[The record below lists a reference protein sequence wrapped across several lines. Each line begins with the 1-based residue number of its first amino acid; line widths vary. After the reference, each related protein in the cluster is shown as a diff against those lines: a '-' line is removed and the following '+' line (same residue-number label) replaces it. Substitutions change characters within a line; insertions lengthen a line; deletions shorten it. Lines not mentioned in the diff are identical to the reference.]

1 MNLFKMNLYH
11 IRILYFV
18 LITFLTTKG
27 IAQEIRLSDTAEV
40 SILTMGPGDVLN
52 DSFGHSAFRVK
63 DTNQNIDVVYNYGVY
78 DFNTPN
84 FYLKFAQG
92 KLLYNLDR
100 NNFSPFYNYYA
111 KQNRWIKEQILN
123 LNSTEKQ
130 DVFNFLQAN
139 YEPENR
145 SYKYDFF
152 FDNCATKIRDVLVI
166 VLKNKIS
173 YLDRFDS
180 NSYTFRELIQKNVYW
195 NTWGSFGMD
204 IAIGAVVDQKAS
216 FWEYQFLPEYVF
228 KEADKAK
235 LNRGQEEISLVKTT
249 INLFINSPKENK
261 SNFFTSP
268 LFIMG
273 LLAFIIL
280 GITYKDF
287 KNKTRSRWLDIGIY
301 SITGVIGVLL
311 LLLWFA
317 TDHSTTHNNYNL
329 LWAFPLS
336 LFFVLTIAKKN
347 PRPWLRRYVFFQIL
361 MLILLCLH
369 WITGVQVFT
378 FVLIPLFVALIVR
391 YIYLVFYFK
400 SKLVQS

>member
-1 MNLFKMNLYH
+1 MKLYH
-11 IRILYFV
+11 ILILFFSFFIV
-18 LITFLTTKG
+18 LPANI
-27 IAQEIRLSDTAEV
+27 IAQEITLSETAEL
-40 SILTMGPGDVLN
+40 SILTMGPGDDLN

-63 DTNQNIDVVYNYGVY
+63 DTIQNIDVVYNYGVY

-100 NNFSPFYNYYA
+100 NNFTPFYNYYS
-111 KQNRWIKEQILN
+111 KQNRWIKEQVLN
-123 LNSTEKQ
+123 LNPSEKQ
-130 DVFNFLQAN
+130 NLFNFLQN
-139 YEPENR
+139 NLKPENR
-145 SYKYDFF
+145 TYKYDFF
-152 FDNCATKIRDVLVI
+152 FDNCATKIRDVMAI
-166 VLKNKIS
+166 VLKDKIS
-173 YLDRFDS
+173 YQDGFQS
-180 NSYTFRELIQKNVYW
+180 NFYTFRELIQKNVDW

-204 IAIGAVVDQKAS
+204 IAIGAVVDRKATY
-216 FWEYQFLPEYVF
+216 WEYQFLPEYVF
-228 KEADKAK
+228 KATDKAK
-235 LNRGQEEISLVKTT
+235 LNRGQEDISLVKKT
-249 INLFINSPKENK
+249 INLFINSPEENK

-287 KNKTRSRWLDIGIY
+287 KNKTRSRWLDVSIY
-301 SITGVIGVLL
+301 SITGIIGILL

-329 LWAFPLS
+329 LWAVPLS
-336 LFFVLTIAKKN
+336 LLFVLAIAKKN
-347 PRPWLRRYVFFQIL
+347 PKPWLKRYVFFQIL
-361 MLILLCLH
+361 MLTLLCLH

-378 FVLIPLFVALIVR
+378 FVLIPLLVALIVR

-400 SKLVQS
+400 SRLVQS

>member
-1 MNLFKMNLYH
+1 MKSYQIISLFFL
-11 IRILYFV
+11 
-18 LITFLTTKG
+18 LIIFLPAKT
-27 IAQEIRLSDTAEV
+27 IAQEIILSDTAEV

-63 DTNQNIDVVYNYGVY
+63 DTKQNIDVVYNYGVY

-92 KLLYNLDR
+92 KLLYTLSR
-100 NNFSPFYNYYA
+100 KNFSPFYNYYA
-111 KQNRWIKEQILN
+111 KQNRWIKEQVLN

-130 DVFNFLQAN
+130 DIFNFLQN
-139 YEPENR
+139 NFKPENR
-145 SYKYDFF
+145 SYRYDFF
-152 FDNCATKIRDVLVI
+152 FDNCATKIRDVLVV

-173 YLDRFDS
+173 YQDSVDS
-180 NSYTFRELIQKNVYW
+180 NSYTFRELIQKNVDW

-204 IAIGAVVDQKAS
+204 IAIGAVVDQKATS
-216 FWEYQFLPEYVF
+216 WEYQFLPEYVF

-235 LNRGQEEISLVKTT
+235 LNRGQEKISLVKTT
-249 INLFINSPKENK
+249 INLFINTPKENK

-287 KNKTRSRWLDIGIY
+287 KNKTRSRWLDVSVY
-301 SITGVIGVLL
+301 SITGIIGVLL

-329 LWAFPLS
+329 LWAVPLS
-336 LFFVLTIAKKN
+336 LFFVMAIAKKN
-347 PRPWLRRYVFFQIL
+347 PKPWIKRYVFFQIL
-361 MLILLCLH
+361 MLTLLCLH

-378 FVLIPLFVALIVR
+378 FVLIPLLIALIVR

-400 SKLVQS
+400 TRLVKS

>member
-1 MNLFKMNLYH
+1 MKSYQIISLFFL
-11 IRILYFV
+11 
-18 LITFLTTKG
+18 LIIFLPAKT
-27 IAQEIRLSDTAEV
+27 IAQEIILSDTAEV

-92 KLLYNLDR
+92 KLLYTLSR
-100 NNFSPFYNYYA
+100 KNFSPFYNYYA
-111 KQNRWIKEQILN
+111 KQNRWIKEQVLN

-130 DVFNFLQAN
+130 DIFNFLQN
-139 YEPENR
+139 NFKPENR
-145 SYKYDFF
+145 SYRYDFF
-152 FDNCATKIRDVLVI
+152 FDNCATKIRDVLVV

-173 YLDRFDS
+173 YQDSVDS
-180 NSYTFRELIQKNVYW
+180 NSYTFRELIQKNVDW

-204 IAIGAVVDQKAS
+204 IAIGAVVDQKAT

-228 KEADKAK
+228 KEANKAK
-235 LNRGQEEISLVKTT
+235 LNRGQEKISLVKTT
-249 INLFINSPKENK
+249 MNLFINTPKENK

-273 LLAFIIL
+273 LLALIIL
-280 GITYKDF
+280 GITHKDF
-287 KNKTRSRWLDIGIY
+287 KNKTRSRWLDVSVY
-301 SITGVIGVLL
+301 SITGIIGVLL

-329 LWAFPLS
+329 LWAVPLS
-336 LFFVLTIAKKN
+336 LFFVMAIAKKN
-347 PRPWLRRYVFFQIL
+347 PKPWLKRYVFFQIL
-361 MLILLCLH
+361 TLTLLCLH

-378 FVLIPLFVALIVR
+378 FVLIPLLVALIIR

>member
-1 MNLFKMNLYH
+1 MKSYQIISLFFLLIIFLPAKM
-11 IRILYFV
+11 
-18 LITFLTTKG
+18 
-27 IAQEIRLSDTAEV
+27 IAQEIKLSDTAEV

-63 DTNQNIDVVYNYGVY
+63 DTKQNIDVVYNYGVY

-92 KLLYNLDR
+92 KLLYTLDR

-111 KQNRWIKEQILN
+111 KQNRWIKEQVLN

-130 DVFNFLQAN
+130 DIFNFLQN
-139 YEPENR
+139 NFKPENR

-152 FDNCATKIRDVLVI
+152 FDNCATKIRDVLVV

-173 YLDRFDS
+173 YQDS
-180 NSYTFRELIQKNVYW
+180 VDNNSYTFRELIQKNVDW

-204 IAIGAVVDQKAS
+204 IAIGAVVDQKATL
-216 FWEYQFLPEYVF
+216 WEYQFLPEYVF

-235 LNRGQEEISLVKTT
+235 LNRGQEKISLVKTT
-249 INLFINSPKENK
+249 INLFINTPKENK

-287 KNKTRSRWLDIGIY
+287 KNKTRSRWLDVSVY
-301 SITGVIGVLL
+301 SITGIIGVLL

-317 TDHSTTHNNYNL
+317 TDHYTTHNNYNL

-336 LFFVLTIAKKN
+336 LFFVLAISKKN
-347 PRPWLRRYVFFQIL
+347 PKPWLKRYVFFQIL
-361 MLILLCLH
+361 MLTLLSIH
-369 WITGVQVFT
+369 WITGIQVFT
-378 FVLIPLFVALIVR
+378 YGLIPLLIALLVR
-391 YIYLVFYFK
+391 YLYLVFYFK
-400 SKLVQS
+400 NTLVR

>member
-1 MNLFKMNLYH
+1 MKSYQIISLFFLLIIFLPAKM
-11 IRILYFV
+11 
-18 LITFLTTKG
+18 
-27 IAQEIRLSDTAEV
+27 IAQEIILSDSAEV

-63 DTNQNIDVVYNYGVY
+63 DTNQHIDVVYNYGVY

-92 KLLYNLDR
+92 KLLYTLGR

-111 KQNRWIKEQILN
+111 KQNRWIKEQVLN

-130 DVFNFLQAN
+130 DIFNYLQN
-139 YEPENR
+139 NFKPENR

-152 FDNCATKIRDVLVI
+152 FDNCATKIRDVLVV

-173 YLDRFDS
+173 YQDS
-180 NSYTFRELIQKNVYW
+180 VDNYSYTFRELIQKNVDW

-204 IAIGAVVDQKAS
+204 IAIGAVVDQKAT

-235 LNRGQEEISLVKTT
+235 LNRGHEEISLVKTT
-249 INLFINSPKENK
+249 INLFINTPKENK

-287 KNKTRSRWLDIGIY
+287 KNKTRSRWLDVSVY
-301 SITGVIGVLL
+301 SITGIIGVLL

-329 LWAFPLS
+329 LWAVPLS
-336 LFFVLTIAKKN
+336 LLFVLAIAKKN
-347 PRPWLRRYVFFQIL
+347 PKPWLKRYVFFQIL
-361 MLILLCLH
+361 MLTLLCLH

-378 FVLIPLFVALIVR
+378 FVLIPLLVALIVR

-400 SKLVQS
+400 SRLVQS

>member
-1 MNLFKMNLYH
+1 MKSYQIISLFFL
-11 IRILYFV
+11 
-18 LITFLTTKG
+18 LIIFLPAKT
-27 IAQEIRLSDTAEV
+27 IAQEIILSDTAEV

-63 DTNQNIDVVYNYGVY
+63 DTKQNIDVVYNYGVY

-92 KLLYNLDR
+92 KLLYTLGR

-111 KQNRWIKEQILN
+111 KQNRWIKEQVLN
-123 LNSTEKQ
+123 LNSIEKQ
-130 DVFNFLQAN
+130 DIFNFLQN
-139 YEPENR
+139 NFKPENR
-145 SYKYDFF
+145 SYTYDFF
-152 FDNCATKIRDVLVI
+152 FDNCATKIRDVLVV

-173 YLDRFDS
+173 YQDS
-180 NSYTFRELIQKNVYW
+180 VDNNSYTFRELIQKNVDW

-204 IAIGAVVDQKAS
+204 IAIGAVVDQKATL
-216 FWEYQFLPEYVF
+216 WEYQFLPEYVF

-235 LNRGQEEISLVKTT
+235 LNRGQEKISLVKTT
-249 INLFINSPKENK
+249 INLFINTPKENK

-287 KNKTRSRWLDIGIY
+287 KNKTRSRWLDVSVY
-301 SITGVIGVLL
+301 SITGIIGVLL

-329 LWAFPLS
+329 LWAVPLS
-336 LFFVLTIAKKN
+336 LFFVMAIAKKN
-347 PRPWLRRYVFFQIL
+347 PKPWIKRYVFFQIL
-361 MLILLCLH
+361 MLTLLCLH

-378 FVLIPLFVALIVR
+378 FVLIPLLVALIVR

-400 SKLVQS
+400 TRLVKS

>member
-1 MNLFKMNLYH
+1 MKSYQIISLFFL
-11 IRILYFV
+11 
-18 LITFLTTKG
+18 LIIFLPAKT
-27 IAQEIRLSDTAEV
+27 IAQEIILSDTAEV

-92 KLLYNLDR
+92 KLLYTLSR
-100 NNFSPFYNYYA
+100 KNFSPFYNYYA
-111 KQNRWIKEQILN
+111 KQNRWIKEQVLN

-130 DVFNFLQAN
+130 DIFNFLQN
-139 YEPENR
+139 NFKPENR
-145 SYKYDFF
+145 SYRYDFF
-152 FDNCATKIRDVLVI
+152 FDNCATKIRDVLVV

-173 YLDRFDS
+173 YQDSVDS
-180 NSYTFRELIQKNVYW
+180 NSYTFRELIQKNVDW

-204 IAIGAVVDQKAS
+204 IAIGAVVDQKATS
-216 FWEYQFLPEYVF
+216 WEYQFLPEYVF

-235 LNRGQEEISLVKTT
+235 LNRGQEKISLVKTT
-249 INLFINSPKENK
+249 INLFINTPKENK

-287 KNKTRSRWLDIGIY
+287 KNKTRSRWLDVSVY
-301 SITGVIGVLL
+301 SITGIIGVLL

-329 LWAFPLS
+329 LWAVPLS
-336 LFFVLTIAKKN
+336 LFFVMAIAKKN
-347 PRPWLRRYVFFQIL
+347 PKPWLKRYVFFQIL
-361 MLILLCLH
+361 MLTLLCLH

-378 FVLIPLFVALIVR
+378 FVLIPLLVALIIR

>member
-1 MNLFKMNLYH
+1 MKSYQIISLFFL
-11 IRILYFV
+11 
-18 LITFLTTKG
+18 LIIFLPAKT
-27 IAQEIRLSDTAEV
+27 IAQEIILSDTAEV

-92 KLLYNLDR
+92 KLLYTLSR
-100 NNFSPFYNYYA
+100 KNFSPFYNYYA
-111 KQNRWIKEQILN
+111 KQNRWIKEQVLN

-130 DVFNFLQAN
+130 DIFNFLQN
-139 YEPENR
+139 NFKPENR
-145 SYKYDFF
+145 SYRYDFF
-152 FDNCATKIRDVLVI
+152 FDNCATKIRDVLVV

-173 YLDRFDS
+173 YQDSVDS
-180 NSYTFRELIQKNVYW
+180 NSYTFRELIQKNVDW

-204 IAIGAVVDQKAS
+204 IAIGAVVDQKATS
-216 FWEYQFLPEYVF
+216 WEYQFLPEYVF

-235 LNRGQEEISLVKTT
+235 LNRGQEKISLVKTT
-249 INLFINSPKENK
+249 INLFINTPKENK

-287 KNKTRSRWLDIGIY
+287 KNKTRSRWLDVSVY
-301 SITGVIGVLL
+301 SITGIIGVLL

-329 LWAFPLS
+329 LWAVPLS
-336 LFFVLTIAKKN
+336 LFFVMAIAKKN
-347 PRPWLRRYVFFQIL
+347 PKPWIKRYVFFQIL
-361 MLILLCLH
+361 MLTLLCLH

-378 FVLIPLFVALIVR
+378 FVLIPLLVALIIR

>member
-1 MNLFKMNLYH
+1 MKSYQIISLFFL
-11 IRILYFV
+11 
-18 LITFLTTKG
+18 LIIFLPAKT
-27 IAQEIRLSDTAEV
+27 IAQEIILSDTAEV

-92 KLLYNLDR
+92 KLLYTLSR
-100 NNFSPFYNYYA
+100 KNFSPFYNYYA
-111 KQNRWIKEQILN
+111 KQNRWIKEQVLN

-130 DVFNFLQAN
+130 DIFNFLQN
-139 YEPENR
+139 NFKPENR
-145 SYKYDFF
+145 SYRYDFF
-152 FDNCATKIRDVLVI
+152 FDNCATKIRDVLVV

-173 YLDRFDS
+173 YQDSVDS
-180 NSYTFRELIQKNVYW
+180 NSYTFRELIQKNVDW

-204 IAIGAVVDQKAS
+204 IAIGAVVDQKATS
-216 FWEYQFLPEYVF
+216 WEYQFLPEYVF

-235 LNRGQEEISLVKTT
+235 LNRGQEKISLVKTT
-249 INLFINSPKENK
+249 INLFINTPKENK

-287 KNKTRSRWLDIGIY
+287 KNKTRSRWLDVSVY
-301 SITGVIGVLL
+301 SITGIIGVLL

-329 LWAFPLS
+329 LWAVPLS
-336 LFFVLTIAKKN
+336 LFFVMAIAKKN
-347 PRPWLRRYVFFQIL
+347 PKPWLKRYVFFQIL
-361 MLILLCLH
+361 MLTLLCLH

-378 FVLIPLFVALIVR
+378 FVLIPLLVALIIR
-391 YIYLVFYFK
+391 YIYLVFYFN

>member
-1 MNLFKMNLYH
+1 MKSYQIISLFFLLIIFLPAKM
-11 IRILYFV
+11 
-18 LITFLTTKG
+18 
-27 IAQEIRLSDTAEV
+27 IAQEIILSDSAEI

-92 KLLYNLDR
+92 KLLYTLGR
-100 NNFSPFYNYYA
+100 NNFSPFYNYYV
-111 KQNRWIKEQILN
+111 KQNRWIKEQVLN
-123 LNSTEKQ
+123 LNSREKQ
-130 DVFNFLQAN
+130 DIFNFLQN
-139 YEPENR
+139 NFKPENR

-152 FDNCATKIRDVLVI
+152 FDNCATKIRDVLVV

-173 YLDRFDS
+173 YQDS
-180 NSYTFRELIQKNVYW
+180 VDNYSYTFRELIQKNVDW

-204 IAIGAVVDQKAS
+204 IAIGAVVDQKATL
-216 FWEYQFLPEYVF
+216 WEYQFLPEYVF

-235 LNRGQEEISLVKTT
+235 LNRGHEEISLVKTT
-249 INLFINSPKENK
+249 INLFINTPKEKK

-287 KNKTRSRWLDIGIY
+287 KNKTRSRWLDVSVY
-301 SITGVIGVLL
+301 SITGIIGVLL

-329 LWAFPLS
+329 LWAVPLS
-336 LFFVLTIAKKN
+336 LFFVLAIAKKN
-347 PRPWLRRYVFFQIL
+347 PKPWLKRYVFFQIL
-361 MLILLCLH
+361 MLTLLCLH
-369 WITGVQVFT
+369 WITEVQIFS
-378 FVLIPLFVALIVR
+378 FVLIPLLVALIVR

-400 SKLVQS
+400 SRLLQS

>member
-1 MNLFKMNLYH
+1 MKLYQ
-11 IRILYFV
+11 IRIVFFYFFIV
-18 LITFLTTKG
+18 LPAKI
-27 IAQEIRLSDTAEV
+27 IAQEITLSETAEL
-40 SILTMGPGDVLN
+40 SILTMGPGDDLN

-63 DTNQNIDVVYNYGVY
+63 DTIQNIDVVYNYGVY

-100 NNFSPFYNYYA
+100 NNFTPFYNYYS
-111 KQNRWIKEQILN
+111 KQNRWIKEQVLN
-123 LNSTEKQ
+123 LNPSEKK
-130 DVFNFLQAN
+130 DLFNFLQN
-139 YEPENR
+139 NFKPENR
-145 SYKYDFF
+145 TYKYDFF
-152 FDNCATKIRDVLVI
+152 FDNCATKIRDVMTT
-166 VLKNKIS
+166 VLKDKIS
-173 YLDRFDS
+173 YQDGLEN
-180 NSYTFRELIQKNVYW
+180 NSYTFRELIQKNVDW

-204 IAIGAVVDQKAS
+204 IAIGAVVDQKATY
-216 FWEYQFLPEYVF
+216 WEYQFLPEYVS
-228 KEADKAK
+228 KATDKAK
-235 LNRGQEEISLVKTT
+235 LNRGQEDISLVKKT

-287 KNKTRSRWLDIGIY
+287 KNKIRSRWLDISIY
-301 SITGVIGVLL
+301 SITGIIGVLL

-317 TDHSTTHNNYNL
+317 TDHYTTHNNYNL

-336 LFFVLTIAKKN
+336 LFFVLAISKKN
-347 PRPWLRRYVFFQIL
+347 PKPWLKRYVFFQIL
-361 MLILLCLH
+361 MLTLLCIH

-378 FVLIPLFVALIVR
+378 YGLIPLLIALLVR
-391 YIYLVFYFK
+391 YLYLVFYFK
-400 SKLVQS
+400 NTLVR

>member
-1 MNLFKMNLYH
+1 MKLYH
-11 IRILYFV
+11 IHILYFV
-18 LITFLTTKG
+18 LIIFLPAKM
-27 IAQEIRLSDTAEV
+27 IAQEIKLSDTAEV

-63 DTNQNIDVVYNYGVY
+63 DTKQNIDVVYNYGVY

-92 KLLYNLDR
+92 KLLYTLDR

-111 KQNRWIKEQILN
+111 KQNRWIKEQVLN
-123 LNSTEKQ
+123 LSSTEKK
-130 DVFNFLQAN
+130 DIFNFLQN
-139 YEPENR
+139 NFKPENR
-145 SYKYDFF
+145 SYIYDFF
-152 FDNCATKIRDVLVI
+152 FDNCATKIRDVLVV

-173 YLDRFDS
+173 YQDS
-180 NSYTFRELIQKNVYW
+180 VDNNSYTFRELIQKNVDW

-204 IAIGAVVDQKAS
+204 IAIGAVVDRKATY
-216 FWEYQFLPEYVF
+216 WEYQFLPEYVF
-228 KEADKAK
+228 KATGKAK
-235 LNRGQEEISLVKTT
+235 LNRGQEDISLVKKN

-287 KNKTRSRWLDIGIY
+287 KNKIRSRWLDVSIY
-301 SITGVIGVLL
+301 TITGIIGVLL

-329 LWAFPLS
+329 LWAVPLS
-336 LFFVLTIAKKN
+336 LLFVLAIAKKN
-347 PRPWLRRYVFFQIL
+347 PKPWLKRYVFFQIL
-361 MLILLCLH
+361 MLALLCLH

-378 FVLIPLFVALIVR
+378 FVLIPLLVALIVR

-400 SKLVQS
+400 SRLVQS

>member
-1 MNLFKMNLYH
+1 MKSYQIISLFFLLIIFLPAKM
-11 IRILYFV
+11 
-18 LITFLTTKG
+18 
-27 IAQEIRLSDTAEV
+27 IAQEIILSDSAEI

-92 KLLYNLDR
+92 KLLYTLDR

-111 KQNRWIKEQILN
+111 KQNRWIKEQVLN
-123 LNSTEKQ
+123 LSSTEKQ
-130 DVFNFLQAN
+130 DIFNFLQN
-139 YEPENR
+139 NFKPENR

-152 FDNCATKIRDVLVI
+152 FDNCATKIRDVLVV

-173 YLDRFDS
+173 YQDSVDS
-180 NSYTFRELIQKNVYW
+180 NSYTFRELIQKNVDW

-204 IAIGAVVDQKAS
+204 IAIGAVVDQKATL
-216 FWEYQFLPEYVF
+216 WEYQFLPEYVF
-228 KEADKAK
+228 KEADKAT
-235 LNRGQEEISLVKTT
+235 LNRGQEKISLVKTT
-249 INLFINSPKENK
+249 INLFINTPKEKK

-287 KNKTRSRWLDIGIY
+287 KNKTRSRWLDVSVY
-301 SITGVIGVLL
+301 SITGIIGVLL

-329 LWAFPLS
+329 LWAVPLS
-336 LFFVLTIAKKN
+336 LFFVLAIAKKN
-347 PRPWLRRYVFFQIL
+347 PKPWLRRYVFFQIL

-378 FVLIPLFVALIVR
+378 FVLIPLLVALIVR

-400 SKLVQS
+400 SRLVQS